1 MTSLEAGHYTDFNYV
16 YFIENHINTENPV
29 VSISS
34 DYMYGELLDV
44 KNETRQINKEKYIL
58 TLYRFKIYLPKIKD
72 RGKDKLDIKIE
83 LESGGKKF
91 PYKTVYMI

>member
-34 DYMYGELLDV
+34 DYMYGELAQLNQET
-44 KNETRQINKEKYIL
+44 KNIHNEKFIV
-58 TLYRFKIYLPKIKD
+58 TLYRLKIYPPKIKE
-72 RGKDKLDIKIE
+72 K
-83 LESGGKKF
+83 
-91 PYKTVYMI
+91 